1 AQRSRYPAA
10 FLAPDE
16 AFGLHPGPFTLPWH
30 STDNSDLQW
39 GQLSRPYS
47 STDRSSSLGSMES
60 LDTPTPTPQTY
71 SDSHISP
78 VDPTLFNNKRDSAY
92 SSFSASSNTS
102 DYATVPLR
110 PGEACSMDNLLQG
123 LGPSCQGYPVGV
135 IPRPWGVH
143 RARPRMTCSLLFSSP
158 GRSPGRDLKR

>member
-1 AQRSRYPAA
+1 MTSANWKFPETKGTSQGDLLLSDYAKCSQWLKLRHQKVYAK
-10 FLAPDE
+10 
-16 AFGLHPGPFTLPWH
+16 GCMI
-30 STDNSDLQW
+30 DLQW

-102 DYATVPLR
+102 DYAT
-110 PGEACSMDNLLQG
+110 ATK
-123 LGPSCQGYPVGV
+123 
-135 IPRPWGVH
+135 
-143 RARPRMTCSLLFSSP
+143 AR
-158 GRSPGRDLKR
+158 